1 MPVNGK
7 EQIDPLLNSHR
18 TPAAF
23 QSAHCQPPG
32 WGIWGLQVNLLT
44 RRKDKV
50 IKLWVSHDILW
61 QPRVSDQDMVMVP
74 CPQGHWHGCEASS
87 RAQKCF
93 MKWTSQ
99 TAPKVLSRS
108 PMPERQH
115 HSTSLLR
122 CKALHTM
129 HQQKMKDSCNPAAW
143 GLWSLTTTTYTL
155 RWVIVHASLSS
166 AEGPPFPDTL
176 QQQGPFVSWS
186 I

>member
-1 MPVNGK
+1 MGRSKSTLYWTVTGHRLHFRVPTASLPAGASKVFKWISSPEGRTK
-7 EQIDPLLNSHR
+7 SLSFGYLL
-18 TPAAF
+18 
-23 QSAHCQPPG
+23 
-32 WGIWGLQVNLLT
+32 
-44 RRKDKV
+44 
-50 IKLWVSHDILW
+50 HDILW
-61 QPRVSDQDMVMVP
+61 QPRVSDQDVVMVP

-99 TAPKVLSRS
+99 TAPKVLSQS

-122 CKALHTM
+122 CKALLTM

-155 RWVIVHASLSS
+155 RWVIVHASLFS